1 MLDRRSF
8 LAAAGGALAAQPR
21 GARPNIV
28 FILADDLGW
37 RDLSCYGS
45 EHYSTP
51 NLDRLA
57 SEGARFT
64 HAYAAAPV
72 CSPTRASI
80 LTGRAPARTGVT
92 DWIPGRPWPERG
104 PLITPATARQL
115 RLEETTLAE
124 QLRQAG
130 YRTANIGKWHLGG
143 QRFLPGDQ
151 GFDLNIGGT
160 DSGSPP
166 RSPRPYFG
174 PFELP
179 GLKAAEGEFLT
190 ERLTAEA
197 VRFIEQNRQNPFFL
211 LLSHFTVHIPLSA
224 PEDLVARH
232 RARAGGRYH
241 PVYAAMVETLDAS
254 VGRVLEALERHG
266 LDRNT
271 VVVFFSDNGGLC
283 FEGTSKERV
292 TSNAPLRAGKGH
304 LYEGGIRV
312 PFLLRYPGA
321 VRAGA
326 TVDASVSS
334 IDLFSTLC
342 EAAGVRARNT
352 DGTSL
357 LPLLRGEPLRP
368 RQLFWHYPHYSNQ
381 GGEPSS
387 AILDGDWKLIE
398 FYHGPRQELYNLRND
413 PGETRNLA
421 ASQQAVAKKLSLAL
435 HQWLRQTDARL
446 PQPNPN
452 ADPAW
457 SGIGL
462 TGAEPPTPPQQA
474 FPPG

>member
-8 LAAAGGALAAQPR
+8 LAAAGGAWAAQPR
-21 GARPNIV
+21 GPRPNLV

-37 RDLSCYGS
+37 KDLSCYGNQY
-45 EHYSTP
+45 HSTP

-80 LTGRAPARTGVT
+80 LTGRFPARTGIT
-92 DWIPGRPWPERG
+92 DWIPGRPSPERG
-104 PLITPATARQL
+104 PLITPATLRQL

-124 QLRQAG
+124 LLRQAG
-130 YRTANIGKWHLGG
+130 YRTAHIGKWHLGG
-143 QRFLPGDQ
+143 QGFLPGDQ

-160 DSGSPP
+160 ESGSPP

-190 ERLTAEA
+190 SRLAAEA

-224 PEDLVARH
+224 PAELVSRH
-232 RARAGGRYH
+232 RERGAGRYH
-241 PVYAAMVETLDAS
+241 PVYAAMVETLDES
-254 VGRVLEALERHG
+254 VGLVLEALKQFG
-266 LDRNT
+266 LERNT
-271 VVVFFSDNGGLC
+271 IVAFFSDNGGLC

-292 TSNAPLRAGKGH
+292 TTNAPLRAGKGH

-312 PFLLRYPGA
+312 PFLLRWPGVA
-321 VRAGA
+321 RAGA
-326 TVDASVSS
+326 TVDTPVSS
-334 IDLFSTLC
+334 VDLFPTLC
-342 EAAGVRARNT
+342 EAAGVRPRGA

-357 LPLLRGEPLRP
+357 LPLLRGGTLHP

-421 ASQQAVAKKLSLAL
+421 ASQQAVAKRLSLAL
-435 HQWLRQTDARL
+435 HQWLRQVDARR

-457 SGIGL
+457 SGFGF
-462 TGAEPPTPPQQA
+462 TGAEPPTPPR
-474 FPPG
+474 

>member
-8 LAAAGGALAAQPR
+8 LASAGGALAAQP
-21 GARPNIV
+21 GAARPNIV

-37 RDLSCYGS
+37 RDLACYGS
-45 EHYSTP
+45 EHHSTP

-92 DWIPGRPWPERG
+92 DWIPGRPSPERG

-143 QRFLPGDQ
+143 QGFLPGDQ

-166 RSPRPYFG
+166 RSPKPYFG

-179 GLKAAEGEFLT
+179 GLKATEGEFLT
-190 ERLTAEA
+190 DRLTAEA

-224 PEDLVARH
+224 PEDLVSKH
-232 RARAGGRYH
+232 RARAEGRYN
-241 PVYAAMVETLDAS
+241 PVYAAMVETLDTS
-254 VGRVLEALERHG
+254 VGRVMEALERNG
-266 LDRNT
+266 LAQNT
-271 VVVFFSDNGGLC
+271 VVVFSSDNGGLC
-283 FEGTSKERV
+283 FEATSKERV

-326 TVDASVSS
+326 TVDAPVSS
-334 IDLFSTLC
+334 IDLFPTLC
-342 EAAGVRARNT
+342 EAAGVRARGV

-357 LPLLRGEPLRP
+357 LPLLRGEPARP
-368 RQLFWHYPHYSNQ
+368 RQLHWHYPHYSNQ

-421 ASQQAVAKKLSLAL
+421 ASQQAVARKLSLAL
-435 HQWLRQTDARL
+435 HQWLRQMDGRL

-457 SGIGL
+457 SGLGL
-462 TGAEPPTPPQQA
+462 TGAEPPTPPR
-474 FPPG
+474 

>member
-8 LAAAGGALAAQPR
+8 LAAAGGALTAQPR
-21 GARPNIV
+21 VARPNIV

-37 RDLSCYGS
+37 RDLACYGS
-45 EHYSTP
+45 EHHSTP

-80 LTGRAPARTGVT
+80 LTGRAPARLGIT
-92 DWIPGRPWPERG
+92 DWIPGRPSPERG

-143 QRFLPGDQ
+143 QGFLPGDQ
-151 GFDLNIGGT
+151 GFDLNIAGT
-160 DSGSPP
+160 ESGSPP
-166 RSPRPYFG
+166 RSQRPYFG

-224 PEDLVARH
+224 PEELVARH
-232 RARAGGRYH
+232 RARAEGRYH
-241 PVYAAMVETLDAS
+241 PVYAAMVETLDES
-254 VGRVLEALERHG
+254 VGRVLEALERNG
-266 LDRNT
+266 LAQNT
-271 VVVFFSDNGGLC
+271 IVVFFSDNGGLC
-283 FEGTSKERV
+283 FEQTSKERV

-312 PFLLRYPGA
+312 PFLLRHPGA
-321 VRAGA
+321 VRAGM
-326 TVDASVSS
+326 TIDAPVSS
-334 IDLFSTLC
+334 VDLFPTLC
-342 EAAGVRARNT
+342 EAAGVRARGV

-357 LPLLRGEPLRP
+357 LPLLRGEPARP

-398 FYHGPRQELYNLRND
+398 FYHGPRQEIYNLRND

-421 ASQQAVAKKLSLAL
+421 SSQQSMARRLSLAL
-435 HQWLRQTDARL
+435 HQWLRQAEARL

-457 SGIGL
+457 SGLGL
-462 TGAEPPTPPQQA
+462 TGAEPPTPPR
-474 FPPG
+474 

>member
-8 LAAAGGALAAQPR
+8 LAAAGGAWAAQPR
-21 GARPNIV
+21 GPRPNLV

-37 RDLSCYGS
+37 KDLSCYGNQY
-45 EHYSTP
+45 HSTP

-57 SEGARFT
+57 FEGARFT

-80 LTGRAPARTGVT
+80 LTGRFPVRTGIT
-92 DWIPGRPWPERG
+92 DWIPGRPSPERG
-104 PLITPATARQL
+104 PLMTPATLRQL

-124 QLRQAG
+124 LLRQAG
-130 YRTANIGKWHLGG
+130 YRTAYIGKWHLGG
-143 QRFLPGDQ
+143 QGFLPGDQ

-160 DSGSPP
+160 ESGSPP

-190 ERLTAEA
+190 SRLTVEA

-224 PEDLVARH
+224 PAELVSRH
-232 RARAGGRYH
+232 RERAAGRYH
-241 PVYAAMVETLDAS
+241 PVYAAMVETLDES
-254 VGRVLEALERHG
+254 VGRVLEALEKYG

-271 VVVFFSDNGGLC
+271 IVAFFSDNGGLC

-292 TSNAPLRAGKGH
+292 TTNAPLRAGKGH

-312 PFLLRYPGA
+312 PFLLRWPGVA
-321 VRAGA
+321 RAGA
-326 TVDASVSS
+326 TVDAPVSS
-334 IDLFSTLC
+334 VDVFPTLC
-342 EAAGVRARNT
+342 EAAGVRPRGA

-357 LPLLRGEPLRP
+357 LPLLRGGTLPP

-421 ASQQAVAKKLSLAL
+421 ASQQAVAKRLSLAL
-435 HQWLRQTDARL
+435 HQWLRKVDARL

-457 SGIGL
+457 SGFGF
-462 TGAEPPTPPQQA
+462 TGAEPPTPPR
-474 FPPG
+474 

>member
-1 MLDRRSF
+1 MLDRRRF
-8 LAAAGGALAAQPR
+8 LAAAGCGMIHAQAPVR
-21 GARPNIV
+21 RPDIV

-37 RDLSCYGS
+37 RDAACYGN
-45 EHYSTP
+45 EFHATP
-51 NLDRLA
+51 HIDRLA

-80 LTGRAPARTGVT
+80 LTGRWPARTGVT
-92 DWIPGRPWPERG
+92 DWIPGRQPPARG
-104 PLITPATARQL
+104 PLITPPTARQL

-124 QLRQAG
+124 ALRQAG

-143 QRFLPGDQ
+143 PGFLPGDQ
-151 GFDLNIGGT
+151 GFDLNIAGT
-160 DSGSPP
+160 ESGSPP

-179 GLKAAEGEFLT
+179 GMKAAQDEFLT
-190 ERLTAEA
+190 AKLTDEA

-224 PEDLVARH
+224 PQEFVEQH

-241 PVYAAMVETLDAS
+241 PVYAAMVETLDQS
-254 VGRVLEALERHG
+254 VGRVLEALEKNG
-266 LDRNT
+266 IARNT
-271 VVVFFSDNGGLC
+271 LVVFFSDNGGLC
-283 FEGTSKERV
+283 FEGASKERV
-292 TSNAPLRAGKGH
+292 TTNAPLRAGKGH

-312 PFLLRYPGA
+312 PFLLRYPGV
-321 VRAGA
+321 VRAGSA
-326 TVDASVSS
+326 IDSPVSS
-334 IDLFSTLC
+334 IDLFPTLC
-342 EAAGVRARNT
+342 EAAGVRARNV

-357 LPLLRGEPLRP
+357 LPLLRGEAARP

-387 AILDGDWKLIE
+387 AIREGDWKLIE
-398 FYHGPRQELYNLRND
+398 FYHGGRRELYNLRSD

-421 ASQQAVAKKLSLAL
+421 ASQQSLAKKLSLAL

-446 PQPNPN
+446 PQPNPD
-452 ADPAW
+452 ADPKW
-457 SGIGL
+457 PGLGL
-462 TGAEPPTPPQQA
+462 TGAEPPTPPA
-474 FPPG
+474 